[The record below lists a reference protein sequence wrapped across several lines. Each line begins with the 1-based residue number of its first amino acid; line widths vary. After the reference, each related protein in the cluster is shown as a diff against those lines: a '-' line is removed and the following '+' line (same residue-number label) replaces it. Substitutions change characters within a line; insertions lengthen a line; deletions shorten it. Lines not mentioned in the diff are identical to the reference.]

1 MPIFEYVCK
10 HCGHEFEAI
19 IRGSQKAQC
28 PKCESSRLEQKLS
41 VFAVAAGESKSA
53 PSVSPGNG
61 GGGCCAC
68 GDPGG
73 PCSMDD

>member
-10 HCGHEFEAI
+10 HCGHEFETI
-19 IRGSQKAQC
+19 VRGSQKAQC
-28 PKCESSRLEQKLS
+28 PKCEGSRLEQKLS

-53 PSVSPGNG
+53 PSMSSGN

-68 GDPGG
+68 GDPSG
-73 PCSMDD
+73 PCSMED